1 MTKSRLRLAILAAAL
16 GSAGAARADT
26 VQANATT
33 LLIGRQ
39 DFRDGALQRATPL
52 YELLN
57 VVASDV
63 KTPFSDDLEV
73 ALSTWGSIDLG
84 ERRFWQ
90 NGALVNTDYTGDVN
104 VGYVRAAFLDRH
116 LSLRVGR
123 QMVADGVARM
133 VQLDGAE
140 ARLDLPAGF
149 GLQGYVGAPVAP
161 RFAGRGGE
169 LVVGNI
175 RAVFATGGRLSW
187 RFADLLTVG
196 ASVGIANDRDGEAS
210 RRDAGVDFRIVPFHF
225 LVLTGQGFWSLSESR
240 IGEAVIAATVEPVK
254 HVEVTA
260 DFRHVEPDLFLPRTS
275 ILSVFAADKRNDIG
289 GAVHWGILRDTS
301 LDADYHY
308 LIEDAR
314 DASRAD
320 NPSAADIPSD
330 HGHWARAKG
339 TTHPGGTDS
348 TVGVELSLLKHP
360 ENGYKLA
367 RLFGGHDFHVLPVN
381 ITLDLLGYFFDR
393 DVNGQPR
400 SLTATGT
407 VAYQFARAWKA
418 ALAGT
423 AGTTPYLERQFEIMA
438 KLVYEQTY
446 AVREVR

>member
-1 MTKSRLRLAILAAAL
+1 MTKSRLRLEILAAAL
-16 GSAGAARADT
+16 ATAGTARADT

-39 DFRDGALQRATPL
+39 DFRDGALQRAVPL

-63 KTPFSDDLEV
+63 KTPYSDDLEV

-84 ERRFWQ
+84 EKRFWQ
-90 NGALVNTDYTGDVN
+90 NGALVDTSYTGDVS
-104 VGYVRAAFLDRH
+104 VGYVRGAFLDRH

-140 ARLDLPAGF
+140 ARLELPSGF
-149 GLQGYVGAPVAP
+149 GLQGYVGSPVAP

-187 RFADLLTVG
+187 RYSDLLDVG
-196 ASVGIANDRDGEAS
+196 ASVGIANDRGGEAS
-210 RRDAGVDFRIVPFHF
+210 RRDAGVDFRLAPFHF
-225 LVLTGQGFWSLSESR
+225 LVLTGQGFWSITESR
-240 IGEAVIAATVEPVK
+240 IGEAVVAATVTPI
-254 HVEVTA
+254 HHLEVTA
-260 DFRHVEPDLFLPRTS
+260 DYRHVEPDLFLPRTS
-275 ILSVFAADKRNDIG
+275 ILSVFAADKRNDVG
-289 GAVHWGILRDTS
+289 GAVHWDVVRNVS
-301 LDADYHY
+301 LDADYHL

-314 DASRAD
+314 DAA
-320 NPSAADIPSD
+320 PGGPDIPAE
-330 HGHWARAKG
+330 HGHWARAKATAHPAG
-339 TTHPGGTDS
+339 TNS

-367 RLFGGHDFHVLPVN
+367 RLFAGREFN
-381 ITLDLLGYFFDR
+381 AISATLDLLGYFFDS
-393 DVNGQPR
+393 DVNGQPH

-407 VAYQFARAWKA
+407 LAYQFARAWKA

>member
-1 MTKSRLRLAILAAAL
+1 MRKSRLRIAILVAAL
-16 GSAGAARADT
+16 GSAGASRADT

-33 LLIGRQ
+33 LIIGRQ
-39 DFRDGALQRATPL
+39 DFRDGALQRAVPL

-63 KTPFSDDLEV
+63 KTPFADDLEV
-73 ALSTWGSIDLG
+73 ALSTWGSLDLG
-84 ERRFWQ
+84 EKRFWQ
-90 NGALVNTDYTGDVN
+90 NGALVSTSYTGDVN
-104 VGYVRAAFLDRH
+104 VGYVRGVFLDRH

-133 VQLDGAE
+133 VQLDGLE

-149 GLQGYVGAPVAP
+149 GLQGYVGSPVSP

-175 RAVFATGGRLSW
+175 QAVFATGGRLSW
-187 RFADLLTVG
+187 RYSDLLSVG
-196 ASVGIANDRDGEAS
+196 TSVGIANDRGGEAS
-210 RRDAGVDFRIVPFHF
+210 RRDAGVDFRLAPLQF
-225 LVLTGQGFWSLSESR
+225 LVLTGQGFWSLTEAR
-240 IGEAVIAATVEPVK
+240 IGEAVIAATVTPIH

-260 DFRHVEPDLFLPRTS
+260 DYRHVEPDLFLPRTS

-289 GAVHWGILRDTS
+289 GAVHWAVVRNMS
-301 LDADYHY
+301 VDADYHF

-314 DASRAD
+314 DAAPD
-320 NPSAADIPSD
+320 DPNLPAE
-330 HGHWARAKG
+330 HGHWAKAKA
-339 TTHPGGTDS
+339 TAHPGGTDS
-348 TVGVELSLLKHP
+348 TAGVELSLLRHP

-367 RLFGGHDFHVLPVN
+367 RLFGGHEFHALPVSA
-381 ITLDLLGYFFDR
+381 TLDLYGYFFDR

-407 VAYQFARAWKA
+407 LVYQFARAWKA